1 MNLLPKDS
9 PVQRNCTD
17 IWRIFA
23 RYSSSVHLLNNNG
36 TAGEEREGLL
46 KDQQLCS
53 NGRALM

>member
-36 TAGEEREGLL
+36 TAGEVG
-46 KDQQLCS
+46 
-53 NGRALM
+53 